1 MTIAAREVLDTLAL
15 VARMNLYVLFAI
27 ALGAISGFSEPSVAP
42 RAFARVVDV
51 RGARACG
58 QQIAAVRAAF
68 SRGTSDRDVHRP
80 RILSFARLE
89 APLTGAATP
98 RAPASNR

>member
-1 MTIAAREVLDTLAL
+1 
-15 VARMNLYVLFAI
+15 MNLTVLFAL
-27 ALGAISGFSEPSVAP
+27 AFGAISGFSEPPVAP

-51 RGARACG
+51 RGARAGG

-68 SRGTSDRDVHRP
+68 ARGVAGQRVPRT
-80 RILSFARLE
+80 RILQLAPAE

-98 RAPASNR
+98 RAPALNR

>member
-1 MTIAAREVLDTLAL
+1 
-15 VARMNLYVLFAI
+15 MNLYVLFAI
-27 ALGAISGFSEPSVAP
+27 ALGAISGFSEPTVAP

-51 RGARACG
+51 RGARAGG

-68 SRGTSDRDVHRP
+68 PRGDSDRDVLRP
-80 RILSFARLE
+80 RVLLFVRLE

-98 RAPASNR
+98 RAPALNR

>member
-1 MTIAAREVLDTLAL
+1 
-15 VARMNLYVLFAI
+15 MNLYVLFAI
-27 ALGAISGFSEPSVAP
+27 ALGAISGFSEPSVSP

-51 RGARACG
+51 RGARAGG
-58 QQIAAVRAAF
+58 QQISVVRAAF
-68 SRGTSDRDVHRP
+68 SRESADRSVRRP

-98 RAPASNR
+98 RAPARNR